1 MATSYFT
8 NEEKKIVKE
17 ILTGEKDTQ
26 VLKFVQDAKVHT
38 ARQERYDE
46 YKASETLEDFTNSG
60 GKLSDLFSDLKLEN
74 LTICTDE
81 FTNDPSKVTIN
92 VTLKQAKDRANTLA
106 AEKKA
111 AKEAEAVRK
120 AEEKVALKK
129 DKEMAVA
136 AIKEAKKLLKEVAK
150 KNSKVSRAELL
161 IYVQLL
167 EQRLYAHGVNDTMT
181 IREEAKETCEAKKA
195 EREAKKAEREAKKAA
210 KEEAGDDDASEGEET
225 AVVTETEEEEV
236 ETTAETESDKVDK
249 MSAVHEDA
257 DDDDQEM
264 PDQNEENTESE
275 SDWEKTVK
283 DMNVNELKAACKDKG
298 LRSGGIKSVLQDRLI
313 NA

>member
-129 DKEMAVA
+129 DKE
-136 AIKEAKKLLKEVAK
+136 
-150 KNSKVSRAELL
+150 
-161 IYVQLL
+161 
-167 EQRLYAHGVNDTMT
+167 
-181 IREEAKETCEAKKA
+181 
-195 EREAKKAEREAKKAA
+195 
-210 KEEAGDDDASEGEET
+210 
-225 AVVTETEEEEV
+225 
-236 ETTAETESDKVDK
+236 
-249 MSAVHEDA
+249 
-257 DDDDQEM
+257 
-264 PDQNEENTESE
+264 
-275 SDWEKTVK
+275 
-283 DMNVNELKAACKDKG
+283 
-298 LRSGGIKSVLQDRLI
+298 
-313 NA
+313 